1 MLREDGRLRNDGS
14 GRTNS
19 WPSIDYI
26 YLWKE
31 LSIHTIPLYWCTN
44 IGISFAYWMP
54 TRPQDTR
61 IVRICVSIA
70 FVQRLSFAA
79 IQQCPST
86 QHALRTHHLGF
97 PFRCST
103 CLSASQFQIPFIGAF
118 MIPWP
123 SFRAGELWAALLSC
137 SQSSRMLFQHLN
149 TITFLCQGP
158 LGLRTSQCVLTIY
171 LNPSNHSMSAMS
183 FFYRSSQKSPLA
195 TETEGRLDTSLKRI
209 ASLGWISMGSAKWKG
224 A

>member
-1 MLREDGRLRNDGS
+1 LRKDRRLRNDGS

-26 YLWKE
+26 YLWNKK
-31 LSIHTIPLYWCTN
+31 TINPHNPTLLVHQYWYFFCVLDANET
-44 IGISFAYWMP
+44 
-54 TRPQDTR
+54 TRHKDCPDLCFNCLR
-61 IVRICVSIA
+61 
-70 FVQRLSFAA
+70 AA

-97 PFRCST
+97 PFRCRT

-123 SFRAGELWAALLSC
+123 SFRAGELCAALLSC
-137 SQSSRMLFQHLN
+137 SQSSRMLFQHIN
-149 TITFLCQGP
+149 TITLLCQCP
-158 LGLRTSQCVLTIY
+158 LGLRTSQCVLTLY

-183 FFYRSSQKSPLA
+183 FFYQSSQKSPLA

-209 ASLGWISMGSAKWKG
+209 ASLGWTSMGSAKWKG